1 MVMMDPSA
9 EHAPSDSMVVN
20 CVVYSRHN
28 GQKIRDI
35 PLDDISEWI
44 RQDGMFVWVGLHE
57 PDQPLM
63 QKIQAE
69 FGLHELAVED
79 AYRAHQRPKLE
90 EYGDTLFVAMHTAR
104 LESGRILYGETHVF
118 VGSNFVVTVRHGAS
132 LTYALVRQRAEHSPK
147 QLARGPG
154 YVLYSLMDF
163 VVDNYFPVVDG
174 LKDQLH
180 AVENEIFAGT
190 FNRNTIRHLYERKRE
205 LVKVRLAVSPLM
217 DICNQLMHLE
227 SPVVPEAI
235 SPYFRDVYDHIL
247 RISDAI
253 DSINEMLSA
262 ALEVNLALVSVGQN
276 EVVKRLASWAGILAV
291 PTMIASFYGMN
302 FEFMPEL
309 KWHWGYPFVL
319 ALMFGVSFGLYRR
332 LRRAGWL

>member
-1 MVMMDPSA
+1 MTDQSPPVDDDA
-9 EHAPSDSMVVN
+9 SMVVN

-35 PLDDISEWI
+35 PLDDISEWV
-44 RQDGMFVWVGLHE
+44 RQEGMFVWVGLHE
-57 PDQPLM
+57 PDQSLM

-90 EYGDTLFVAMHTAR
+90 EYGDTLFIAMHTVR
-104 LESGRILYGETHVF
+104 LDAGNIIFGETHVF
-118 VGSNFVVTVRHGAS
+118 VGHNFVVTVRHGPS
-132 LTYALVRQRAEHSPK
+132 MTYARVRQRAEHAPK

-154 YVLYSLMDF
+154 YVLYALMDF

-174 LKDQLH
+174 LRDQLH
-180 AVENEIFAGT
+180 AVESEIFAGT
-190 FNRNTIRHLYERKRE
+190 FNRQTIRHLYERKRE
-205 LVKVRLAVSPLM
+205 LVKIRLAVAPLM

-235 SPYFRDVYDHIL
+235 NPYFRDVYDHIM

-262 ALEVNLALVSVGQN
+262 ALEVHLALVTVGQN

-302 FEFMPEL
+302 FDQMPEL
-309 KWHWGYPFVL
+309 HWPYGYPLVL
-319 ALMFGVSFGLYRR
+319 MVMAGVTVGLYRR
-332 LRRAGWL
+332 LKKAQWL